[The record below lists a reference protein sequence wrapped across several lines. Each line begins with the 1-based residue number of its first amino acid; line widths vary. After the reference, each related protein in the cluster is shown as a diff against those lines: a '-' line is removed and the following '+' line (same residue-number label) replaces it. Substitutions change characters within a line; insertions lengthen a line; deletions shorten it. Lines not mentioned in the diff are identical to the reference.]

1 MPRIFDNLTGE
12 TRLLPALGEALAAGE
27 RADFCV
33 GYFNL
38 RGWKT
43 LAPHVA
49 HFAGPGESEDSQDGG
64 ACRVLVGMHRPP
76 RELADALAHGAAKE
90 ERVTNRVIDRERRR
104 LAAEFRRQLTVGVP
118 TDEDERAL
126 RDLAASLKAGRV
138 RVKLFLKH
146 TLHAKLYLA
155 HRDDAGN
162 PITAFLGSSNL
173 TLSGL
178 EAQGELNVDVVDH
191 DAAAKLAKWFEDRW
205 ADEKCVDITDDL
217 VAVIEE
223 GWPGEHAPYEVY
235 LKIAYHLAG
244 DARAGEEQFE
254 ITPELAGVL
263 LPHQEKAVQL
273 AARHLTRRGGVML
286 GDVVGLGKTLM
297 ATALASIVERDF
309 GFSTLVLCPK
319 NLVPMWEDHVARYGL
334 RGKVIPTSMA
344 AKRLPDVPGRFRL
357 VLIDESHAFRN
368 REGVAYKAIREFVV
382 QTDARVVL
390 LSATPYNKRYED
402 LGAQLRLFLDDGEDV
417 GCRPERLLAE
427 LGSVEFRARYDC
439 PERSVAAFEKS
450 DRPDDWRDLMRHFL
464 VRRTRAFVREH
475 YAKVDDSDGPDA
487 GRQYLEIPG
496 RGRFYFPD
504 RVPKTVPFK
513 TDARSDRYAK
523 LYTKAVVDAVNGLA
537 LPRYGLGNYL
547 VDPAPNGLLGNG
559 AARGEK
565 AVVADL
571 TTAGRRLMGFCRTN
585 LFKRLESSG
594 PAFLMSVSRHIL
606 RNHVTL
612 HALKSGLPVPVGT
625 QEAALLDP
633 TDSDADLWAADT
645 PEAEGDDDQFE
656 RRAAEVYDHLRNR
669 HKTRFKWL
677 SPDWFR
683 PQLVADLLAD
693 ADVLKTVLDRGRPWV
708 PERDDKLNALHILL
722 AETHGDEKALVFTQ
736 FADTVEYL
744 TEQLKARGVEEIAA
758 VTGGTADPTALARR
772 FSPEAAGGLKG
783 EEAPLRVLVATDLLS
798 EGQNLQDCRV
808 VVNFDLPWAIIR
820 LIQRAG
826 RVDRIGQTARE
837 IVCYSFL
844 PADGIETVI
853 RLRGRVTARLK
864 ENREVVG
871 TDERFFEDAD
881 PDRGEQ
887 AWRDLFTEKSGVLD
901 EPAGDAGEVD
911 LASRAQEI
919 WNRATE
925 HDPALAGRVKAL
937 PDVVLATK
945 PHQAGPKP
953 PGADGPEGVLTY
965 LRTPDGHDALSWVE
979 PDGTVVS
986 DAAGRVL
993 DAAACGPNTPALP
1006 HRPEH
1011 HALVENAVKRLA
1023 EDRPADAGTLGGRRN
1038 VKFRVYE
1045 RLKAYLDENAGG
1057 LFATAELRAA
1067 VEALFR
1073 RPLREAARGTLNR
1086 VLRDGIADDDLAE
1099 LVLRLHDDGRLCVA
1113 GTEGENKTGR
1123 PQIVCSLGLAAA
1135 AAQHPGK

>member
-1 MPRIFDNLTGE
+1 MPRIFDNLGPE
-12 TRLLPALGEALAAGE
+12 TRLLPALGAVLKVSE

-38 RGWKT
+38 RGWKR
-43 LAPHVA
+43 LAPQVD
-49 HFAGPGESEDSQDGG
+49 HFAGPSDEDIDEARTDGQI
-64 ACRVLVGMHRPP
+64 CRVLVGMHRPP
-76 RELADALAHGAAKE
+76 RDLADALAPGTPKE
-90 ERVTNRVIDRERRR
+90 ERVTNRVVDRERRR
-104 LAAEFRRQLTVGVP
+104 LATEFRRQLTVGVP
-118 TDEDERAL
+118 TDEDEAAL
-126 RDLAASLKAGRV
+126 LDLADSLRAGKV
-138 RVKLFLKH
+138 RVKLFLRH

-155 HRDDAGN
+155 HRQDPGN
-162 PITAFLGSSNL
+162 PITGFLGSSNL

-178 EAQGELNVDVVDH
+178 ERQGELNVDVLDS
-191 DAAAKLAKWFEDRW
+191 DAAAKLAAWFEGRW
-205 ADEKCVDITDDL
+205 GDEKCVDITNDL
-217 VAVIEE
+217 IAVIEE
-223 GWPGEHAPYEVY
+223 GWPGEHAPHEVY

-244 DARAGEEQFE
+244 DARAGEEQFAL
-254 ITPELAGVL
+254 TPELAGVL

-319 NLVPMWEDHVARYGL
+319 NLVSMWEEHVHQYGL
-334 RGKVIPTSMA
+334 RGRVISTSMA
-344 AKRLPDVPGRFRL
+344 AKTLPEVPGRFRL

-368 REGVAYKAIREFVV
+368 REGRTYRAIQEFIA

-417 GCRPERLLAE
+417 GCRPERLLQE
-427 LGSVEFRARYDC
+427 LGPVEFRARYDC

-475 YAKVDDSDGPDA
+475 YAKVDDSGGPDH
-487 GRQYLEIPG
+487 GRQYLEMPD
-496 RGRFYFPD
+496 RGSFYFPD
-504 RVPKTVPFK
+504 RVPKTVTFK

-523 LYTKAVVDAVNGLA
+523 LYTSAVVDSVNGLA

-547 VDPAPNGLLGNG
+547 VDPAPANP
-559 AARGEK
+559 ARGEK

-612 HALKSGLPVPVGT
+612 HALKNGLPVPVGT

-633 TDSDADLWAADT
+633 GDTDADLWATDT
-645 PEAEGDDDQFE
+645 PEAKGDDDRFAE
-656 RRAAEVYDHLRNR
+656 RAAEVYTHMRSR
-669 HKTRFKWL
+669 YKSRFKWL
-677 SPDWFR
+677 SPNWFR
-683 PQLVADLLAD
+683 AQLAADLLAD
-693 ADVLKTVLDRGRPWV
+693 ADELRTVLQRGQPWD
-708 PERDDKLNALHILL
+708 PERDGKLNALHELV
-722 AETHGDEKALVFTQ
+722 AEAHGDEKVLIFTQ
-736 FADTVEYL
+736 FADTVNYL
-744 TEQLKARGVEEIAA
+744 VDQLQARGVEGVAA
-758 VTGGTADPTALARR
+758 VTGATSDPTALVRR
-772 FSPEAAGGLKG
+772 FSPDAAGGLKG
-783 EEAPLRVLVATDLLS
+783 EETPLRVLVATDLLS

-837 IVCYSFL
+837 IRCYSFL
-844 PADGIETVI
+844 PADGIERVI
-853 RLRGRVTARLK
+853 HLRGRVTTRLRQ
-864 ENREVVG
+864 NAEVVG

-901 EPAGDAGEVD
+901 EPAGDGSEVD

-925 HDPALAGRVKAL
+925 HDPALAKRVKAL

-945 PHQAGPKP
+945 PHAEGPNP

-965 LRTPDGHDALSWVE
+965 LRTPDGHDALSWIA
-979 PDGTVVS
+979 PDGAVVS
-986 DAAGRVL
+986 DAADRVL
-993 DAAACGPNTPALP
+993 DAAACGPNTPGLT

-1011 HALVENAVKRLA
+1011 HALVEKAVKRLA
-1023 EDRPADAGTLGGRRN
+1023 EDRPADAGTLGSRRN

-1045 RLKAYLDENAGG
+1045 RLKAYLDENDGG
-1057 LFATAELRAA
+1057 LFATPELRSA
-1067 VEALFR
+1067 VDALFR
-1073 RPLREAARGTLNR
+1073 RPLRESARGTLNR
-1086 VLRDGIADDDLAE
+1086 VMRDKIDGDDLAE
-1099 LVLRLHDDGRLCVA
+1099 LVLRLHDDGKLCVA
-1113 GTEGENKTGR
+1113 GTGDAGVTGR
-1123 PQIVCSLGLAAA
+1123 PQIVCSLGLAA
-1135 AAQHPGK
+1135 PSN